1 MIRKS
6 TALWRGDALHGTGAL
21 TTQSGA
27 LREQPYSFKT
37 RFQSEDGKAG
47 TNPEEL
53 LAAAH
58 AGCYAMALSFALG
71 NAGHPPAELNV
82 TGVPALEGA
91 RRDADHAVGEASLKR
106 TLARSALDSSDRVSA
121 ASIRIAGAHP
131 ADRGRYGS
139 GRPPC
144 SRRHWPGVAPTT
156 RWNVRV
162 NAAWSPK
169 PEWSATSPS
178 GILVSVRSSLAR
190 SIRCSVSH

>member
-6 TALWRGDALHGTGAL
+6 TAVWRGDALHGGGAL

-27 LREQPYSFKT
+27 FREQPYSFKT

-82 TGVPALEGA
+82 TASVDIERVGEGFAITSIALDVGA
-91 RRDADHAVGEASLKR
+91 RVAGIDPVEFQTIAESAKR
-106 TLARSALDSSDRVSA
+106 ECPLSKALAATPITLSARLS
-121 ASIRIAGAHP
+121 
-131 ADRGRYGS
+131 
-139 GRPPC
+139 
-144 SRRHWPGVAPTT
+144 
-156 RWNVRV
+156 
-162 NAAWSPK
+162 
-169 PEWSATSPS
+169 
-178 GILVSVRSSLAR
+178 
-190 SIRCSVSH
+190 